1 MRHVTG
7 RHVTGRIA
15 AMDLLIVKKYIR
27 SVRLQKLCFGQAT
40 QKNGFID
47 PHIPRSQGSDNPLVS
62 RCRAG
67 RHQRGP
73 NRRVRVGQCLLQPL

>member
-1 MRHVTG
+1 
-7 RHVTGRIA
+7 VTGRIA
-15 AMDLLIVKKYIR
+15 AMDLLIVKEYIR
-27 SVRLQKLCFGQAT
+27 SVCLQKLCFGQAT

-73 NRRVRVGQCLLQPL
+73 NGRVRVGQCLLQPL